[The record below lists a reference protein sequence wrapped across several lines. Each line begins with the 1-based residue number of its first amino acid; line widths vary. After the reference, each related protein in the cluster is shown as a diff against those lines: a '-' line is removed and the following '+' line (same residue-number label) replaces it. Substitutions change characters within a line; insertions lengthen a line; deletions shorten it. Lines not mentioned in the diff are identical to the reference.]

1 MNSPSLPAWSLR
13 TRLLAGILLPILL
26 CISWNTWV
34 VYHEALGA
42 LHTAY
47 DRTLLASAKTIGEQ
61 LDVQG
66 YEAHATISATVP
78 YSALEAFE
86 ADTQTRMFYRVSTL
100 SGEMVSG
107 FPDLPLWQGQLPQ
120 QPPYAALVDFYDS
133 EYRDRPVRM
142 AVLLQPVASATGRS
156 MAIIQVAETLQ
167 LRENLALELLGQ
179 TLWQHAVLLILVTL
193 TVLLVVHRVT
203 RSVRVVG
210 EAMGQRPQGDLR
222 PVPLH
227 TVPRELRPLLDG
239 TNRIMERLRGLLH
252 DQKRFVRDASHQLRT
267 PLAVLKVQV
276 QSARRG
282 DVPPMLAL
290 EEIEGTVDRATE
302 LANQMLALAK
312 VEQLREQPR
321 ECLAWDAVVR
331 EVSLDLAPLIA
342 DKDLDFVLEADTP
355 VMVQAHA
362 WMLRELVRNLLH
374 NAVRHAPAHSSL
386 LIKLSLNAQQQAQLY
401 IADEGPGLSKALQ
414 EHLYQPFVSHGE
426 HQGFGLGLALCH
438 AIVHALGGTL
448 ELRNRSAAGLEVLA
462 CLPQASP
469 DMV

>member
-1 MNSPSLPAWSLR
+1 MNTQRLPAWSLR
-13 TRLLAGILLPILL
+13 TRLLAGILLPILI

-34 VYHEALGA
+34 LYHEALGA

-61 LDVQG
+61 LDVDG
-66 YEAHATISATVP
+66 YEAQATISATVP

-100 SGEMVSG
+100 SGDLVSG
-107 FPDLPLWQGQLPQ
+107 FSDLPLWQGQIPQ

-179 TLWQHAVLLILVTL
+179 TLWQHAVLLVLVTL

-210 EAMGQRPQGDLR
+210 EAMGRRPQGDLR

-239 TNRIMERLRGLLH
+239 TNRIMERLRALLH

-282 DVPPMLAL
+282 DMPAMLAL

-321 ECLAWDAVVR
+321 EPLAWDAVVR

-342 DKDLDFVLEADTP
+342 DKELDFVLEADTP
-355 VMVQAHA
+355 IFVQAHA

-386 LIKLSLNAQQQAQLY
+386 HIRLSLNAQQQAQLY
-401 IADEGPGLSKALQ
+401 IADEGSGLSAALQ
-414 EHLYQPFVSHGE
+414 ERLYQPFVSHGE

-438 AIVHALGGTL
+438 DIVHALGGTL
-448 ELRNRSAAGLEVLA
+448 ELHNRSTGGLEVLA
-462 CLPQASP
+462 CLPQASH
-469 DMV
+469 DLD